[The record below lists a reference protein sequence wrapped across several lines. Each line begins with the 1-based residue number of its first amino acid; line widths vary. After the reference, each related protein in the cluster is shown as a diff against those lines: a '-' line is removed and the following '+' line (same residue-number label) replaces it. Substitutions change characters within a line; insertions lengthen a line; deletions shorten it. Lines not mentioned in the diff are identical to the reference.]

1 MTIKIHVRRSILKS
15 NRIATNAL
23 KNLFIFLNLTLKITK
38 TFA

>member
-15 NRIATNAL
+15 NRIATNA
-23 KNLFIFLNLTLKITK
+23 FIFLNLTLKITK